1 MKPKTK
7 VYTVTQQKGGT
18 GKTTTAHAI
27 AAGLN
32 RIKGNKALLIDLDP
46 QGNLTYTLAADTG
59 KSGSLELLARKAT
72 AAEVI
77 QHTPAGDIITAG
89 QMLATIDQ
97 LLTQTGKEH
106 RLAEMLKPIKDEYTH
121 IIIDTP
127 PALGTLTINAL
138 TAADSVIIPCTAD
151 AYSLQATGQIAET
164 IKTVKQYCNPRLE
177 IAGILITRY
186 NPRQVITRDITELLE
201 QAAAA
206 LETKVF
212 NTRIREAVAIRE
224 AEASQQDIFSYAP
237 KSNATT
243 DYKNLI
249 KELSK

>member
-1 MKPKTK
+1 MILTI
-7 VYTVTQQKGGT
+7 TQQKGGT

-27 AAGLN
+27 AAGLSQ
-32 RIKGNKALLIDLDP
+32 RKGNKTLLIDLDP
-46 QGNLTYTLAADTG
+46 QGNLTYTLNADTTKPG
-59 KSGSLELLARKAT
+59 TLELLTRQAT

-77 QHTPAGDIITAG
+77 QHTPAGDIITGG

-106 RLAEMLKPIKDEYTH
+106 RLSEQLKPIQGEYTH

-151 AYSLQATGQIAET
+151 AYSLQATGQIADT
-164 IKTVKQYCNPRLE
+164 INTVKQYCNPRLK

-206 LETKVF
+206 LDTKVF
-212 NTRIREAVAIRE
+212 KTRIREAVAIRE
-224 AEASQQDIFSYAP
+224 AEASQQDIFSYSP
-237 KSNATT
+237 KSNATL

>member
-1 MKPKTK
+1 MILTI
-7 VYTVTQQKGGT
+7 TQQKGGT

-27 AAGLN
+27 AAGLSQ
-32 RIKGNKALLIDLDP
+32 RKGNKTLLIDLDP
-46 QGNLTYTLAADTG
+46 QGNLTYTLNADTTKPG
-59 KSGSLELLARKAT
+59 TLELLTRQAT

-77 QHTPAGDIITAG
+77 QHTPAGDIITGG

-106 RLAEMLKPIKDEYTH
+106 RLSEQLKPIQGEYTH

-151 AYSLQATGQIAET
+151 AYSLQATGQIADT
-164 IKTVKQYCNPRLE
+164 INTVKQYCNPRLQ

-206 LETKVF
+206 LNTKVF
-212 NTRIREAVAIRE
+212 KTRIREAVAIRE
-224 AEASQQDIFSYAP
+224 AEASQQDIFSYSP
-237 KSNATT
+237 KSNATL

>member
-1 MKPKTK
+1 MILTI
-7 VYTVTQQKGGT
+7 TQQKGGT

-27 AAGLN
+27 AAGLSQ
-32 RIKGNKALLIDLDP
+32 RKGNKTLLIDLDP
-46 QGNLTYTLAADTG
+46 QGNLTYTLNADTAKPG
-59 KSGSLELLARKAT
+59 TLELLTRQAT

-77 QHTPAGDIITAG
+77 QHTPAGDIITGG

-106 RLAEMLKPIKDEYTH
+106 RLSEQLKPIQGEYTH

-151 AYSLQATGQIAET
+151 AYSLQATGQIADT
-164 IKTVKQYCNPRLE
+164 INTVKQYCNPRLQ

-206 LETKVF
+206 LNTKVF
-212 NTRIREAVAIRE
+212 KTRIREAVAIRE
-224 AEASQQDIFSYAP
+224 AEASQQDIFSYSP
-237 KSNATT
+237 KSNATL

>member
-1 MKPKTK
+1 MILTI
-7 VYTVTQQKGGT
+7 TQQKGGT

-27 AAGLN
+27 AAGLSQ
-32 RIKGNKALLIDLDP
+32 RKGNKTLLIDLDP
-46 QGNLTYTLAADTG
+46 QGNLTYTLNADTTKPG
-59 KSGSLELLARKAT
+59 TLELLTRQAT

-77 QHTPAGDIITAG
+77 QHTPAGDIITGG

-106 RLAEMLKPIKDEYTH
+106 RLSEQLKPIQSEYTH

-151 AYSLQATGQIAET
+151 AYSLQATGQIADT
-164 IKTVKQYCNPRLE
+164 INTVKQYCNPRLK

-206 LETKVF
+206 LDTKVF
-212 NTRIREAVAIRE
+212 KTRIREAVAIRE
-224 AEASQQDIFSYAP
+224 AEASQQDIFSYSP
-237 KSNATT
+237 KSNATL